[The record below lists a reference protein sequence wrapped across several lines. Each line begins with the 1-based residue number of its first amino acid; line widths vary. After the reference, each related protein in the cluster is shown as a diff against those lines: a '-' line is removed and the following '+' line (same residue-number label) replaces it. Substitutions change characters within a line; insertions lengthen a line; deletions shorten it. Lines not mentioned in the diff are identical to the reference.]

1 MSSRILKWAV
11 GIFGALVFACATG
24 VLSAVPASA
33 SGLGTTCLGTA
44 TSEYVPGLTNDTA
57 TIHAS
62 VEQHFFPCLGG
73 PISGGSTASG
83 TSDTSCSDLTNPLEQ
98 VPTGGTI
105 SWSNGQNSS
114 YSGQATREK
123 VNADIVAVTRGQVT
137 AGLFA
142 GYHFL
147 SQTTYP
153 NVDLLACS
161 DPEGIEE
168 LKGVVLLVISP
179 LPIP

>member
-1 MSSRILKWAV
+1 MSSRFLKRA
-11 GIFGALVFACATG
+11 GAGLGALVIACATG
-24 VLSAVPASA
+24 VLSATPASA
-33 SGLGTTCLGTA
+33 NGLGTTCLGTA
-44 TSEYVPGLTNDTA
+44 TSDYSPGLTNDVA

-62 VEQHFFPCLGG
+62 VEQHFFPCIGG
-73 PISGGSTASG
+73 PISGGSMASG
-83 TSDTSCSDLTNPLEQ
+83 TSDTSCTDLTDPLQQ

-105 SWSNGQNSS
+105 TWSNGQHSS

-123 VNADIVAVTRGQVT
+123 VDADIVALTRGTVT

-153 NVDLLACS
+153 NVNLFACS
-161 DPEGIEE
+161 APPGIEE
-168 LKGVVLLVISP
+168 LNGVVLLVISP